1 MATYRQKLIVVLAM
15 HRSGSSAITNMLPVL
30 GVQLGD
36 ALLPG
41 IEGNNA
47 KGFFEDSDLNALN
60 IAMLGAV
67 ENDWHH
73 LTSLEETDFDTL
85 RRKGFFGQAVDLLQ
99 KKIRDTDV
107 FGFKDPRVSKL
118 LPFWQQ
124 VFAHCQVETHYLIT
138 LRNPVSVA
146 RSLKERN
153 GFIPGKSYLLWLQ
166 HVLPGLIQTNG
177 ASRCIVDYDA
187 FLEAPQPYIDLC
199 AMRFGLTI
207 DPQRLA
213 AYETEFLD
221 HSLRHTVFSNA
232 DFDLEPM
239 CPTMVRDAYMAL
251 RACALQEHD
260 LDDPELR
267 QRCIAWSHALTGMQP
282 TLRLIDALSAQVDL
296 YYQTAMQNGGE
307 FARQRDLCRLLE
319 DKITELERQSRADA
333 HNATLRIDALSQAL
347 QLSEAAVSRVT
358 AEHAAS
364 ELTWNQEALVRETT
378 HNQRI
383 RALEIEFSRERESL
397 IAAVETAQQ
406 NLSSLVAEKRIS
418 VEADARRELQWQQA
432 LDEQRDGH
440 RLQLTFL
447 QEKSEAALAAA
458 LLKTQTL
465 TGQLH
470 ESQTA
475 LRGADDKRI
484 AREAQFHDE
493 VKALQAD
500 VEEARRELQ
509 ARDRQHQAEAT
520 EYQAQCSATD
530 ARIHMLEQD
539 LRATRDELGRIK
551 ASASWKFTSPLRR
564 IGRWIIPAR

>member
-1 MATYRQKLIVVLAM
+1 M

-60 IAMLGAV
+60 IAMLDAV

-73 LTSLEETDFDTL
+73 LTSLEEIDFDTL
-85 RRKGFFGQAVDLLQ
+85 RHKGFFGQAVDLLQ
-99 KKIRDTDV
+99 KKIRDADV

-166 HVLPGLIQTNG
+166 HVLPGLVHTNG

-199 AMRFGLTI
+199 ATRFGLKI

-221 HSLRHTVFSNA
+221 LSLRHTVFSST

-239 CPTMVRDAYMAL
+239 CQTMVRDAYTAL
-251 RACALQEHD
+251 RACALQKHD

-267 QRCIAWSHALTGMQP
+267 QRCIEWSDALAGMQP

-296 YYQTAMQNGGE
+296 YYQTAMQHGGE
-307 FARQRDLCRLLE
+307 FVRQRDQCRTLE
-319 DKITELERQSRADA
+319 EKILELERQSKADA
-333 HNATLRIDALSQAL
+333 HTATLRIDALSQAL

-378 HNQRI
+378 HNQLVRT
-383 RALEIEFSRERESL
+383 LEAESFRERESL
-397 IAAVETAQQ
+397 IAAIKTAQQ
-406 NLSSLVAEKRIS
+406 NLSSLVAEKHGS
-418 VEADARRELQWQQA
+418 AEADARRELQWQQT
-432 LDEQRDGH
+432 LNEQRDGH
-440 RLQLTFL
+440 RQQLTSL
-447 QEKSEAALAAA
+447 QERSEAALSAA

-465 TGQLH
+465 TDQLD
-470 ESQTA
+470 ELQAA
-475 LRGADDKRI
+475 LRGSDDKRI

-500 VEEARRELQ
+500 IEAARRELQ
-509 ARDRQHQAEAT
+509 TRDRQHQAEAT
-520 EYQAQCSATD
+520 EYKAQWSATET
-530 ARIHMLEQD
+530 RVHMLERD
-539 LRATRDELGRIK
+539 LQATRDELERIK
-551 ASASWKFTSPLRR
+551 ASASWKLTSTLRR

>member
-47 KGFFEDSDLNALN
+47 KGFFEDGDLNALN
-60 IAMLGAV
+60 IAMLDALG
-67 ENDWHH
+67 NDWHH
-73 LTSLEETDFDTL
+73 LTSLEEIDFETL
-85 RRKGFFGQAVDLLQ
+85 RHKGFFGQAVDLLQ
-99 KKIRDTDV
+99 KKIHDADV

-166 HVLPGLIQTNG
+166 HVLPGLIQTDG
-177 ASRCIVDYDA
+177 TSRCIVDYDT
-187 FLEAPQPYIDLC
+187 FLETPQPYIDLC
-199 AMRFGLTI
+199 ATRFGLTI
-207 DPQRLA
+207 DPRRLA

-221 HSLRHTVFSNA
+221 HSLRHTVFSSA
-232 DFDLEPM
+232 DFDHEPM
-239 CPTMVRDAYMAL
+239 CPTMVRDAYMSL

-267 QRCIAWSHALTGMQP
+267 QRCVEWSNALIGMQP
-282 TLRLIDALSAQVDL
+282 TLRLIDALSTQVDL
-296 YYQTAMQNGGE
+296 YYQTAMQHGGE
-307 FARQRDLCRLLE
+307 LVRQRDLCRILE
-319 DKITELERQSRADA
+319 DKIPELERQSSADA
-333 HNATLRIDALSQAL
+333 HTATLRIDELSQAL
-347 QLSEAAVSRVT
+347 QLSEAAMKRAT
-358 AEHAAS
+358 AEHVAS
-364 ELTWNQEALVRETT
+364 ELAWNQEALVRETT
-378 HNQRI
+378 HNQLVRT
-383 RALEIEFSRERESL
+383 LEAESSRERESL
-397 IAAVETAQQ
+397 IAAIETAQQ
-406 NLSSLVAEKRIS
+406 NLSSLVVEKHIS
-418 VEADARRELQWQQA
+418 VEADARREIQWQEA
-432 LDEQRDGH
+432 LKEQRDGH
-440 RLQLTFL
+440 RLQLTCL

-465 TGQLH
+465 TDQLD
-470 ESQTA
+470 ESQAA
-475 LRGADDKRI
+475 LRGADDRRV
-484 AREAQFHDE
+484 AREAQFRDD
-493 VKALQAD
+493 VKALQTD

-509 ARDRQHQAEAT
+509 TRDRQHQAEAT
-520 EYQAQCSATD
+520 EYKAQSSATG
-530 ARIHMLEQD
+530 ARVHMLEQD
-539 LRATRDELGRIK
+539 LQATRDELERLK

-564 IGRWIIPAR
+564 IGRWISPAR

>member
-15 HRSGSSAITNMLPVL
+15 HRSGSSAITNMLPIL

-47 KGFFEDSDLNALN
+47 KGFFEDRDLNALN
-60 IAMLGAV
+60 VAMLDAV
-67 ENDWHH
+67 GNDWHH
-73 LTSLEETDFDTL
+73 LTSLEAVDFDTL
-85 RRKGFFGQAVDLLQ
+85 HHKGFFEQAIDLLQ
-99 KKIRDTDV
+99 RKIRDTHV

-153 GFIPGKSYLLWLQ
+153 GFIPGKSYLMWLQ
-166 HVLPGLIQTNG
+166 HVLPGLILTSG
-177 ASRCIVDYDA
+177 ISRCIIDYDA
-187 FLEAPQPYIDLC
+187 FLETPQPYIDLC
-199 AMRFGLTI
+199 ATRFGLTI

-213 AYETEFLD
+213 AYEADFLD
-221 HSLRHTVFSNA
+221 LSLRHTVFSSA

-251 RACALQEHD
+251 RACALLEHD
-260 LDDPELR
+260 LDDPELQR
-267 QRCIAWSHALTGMQP
+267 QCTEWRNALTGMQP

-296 YYQTAMQNGGE
+296 YYQTAMQHGGE
-307 FARQRDLCRLLE
+307 FVRQRDQCRILE
-319 DKITELERQSRADA
+319 DKISELERQTRDEA
-333 HNATLRIDALSQAL
+333 HTVTLRIDALSQAL

-364 ELTWNQEALVRETT
+364 KLQWNQEALVRETT
-378 HNQRI
+378 HNQLVRT
-383 RALEIEFSRERESL
+383 LEAEFSRERESL
-397 IAAVETAQQ
+397 IAAVETAQH
-406 NLSSLVAEKRIS
+406 NLSSLVAEKHMS

-432 LDEQRDGH
+432 LSEQRDGH
-440 RLQLTFL
+440 RFQLTCL
-447 QEKSEAALAAA
+447 QEKSEAALATA
-458 LLKTQTL
+458 LLKAQTL
-465 TGQLH
+465 TAQLD
-470 ESQTA
+470 ESQAA
-475 LRGADDKRI
+475 LRGANDERV
-484 AREAQFHDE
+484 AREAQFHEE
-493 VKALQAD
+493 VKALQAEI
-500 VEEARRELQ
+500 EEARRELES
-509 ARDRQHQAEAT
+509 RDRQHQAEVT
-520 EYQAQCSATD
+520 EYKMQWSATD
-530 ARIHMLEQD
+530 ARMNMLEQD
-539 LRATRDELGRIK
+539 LQATKTELERIK